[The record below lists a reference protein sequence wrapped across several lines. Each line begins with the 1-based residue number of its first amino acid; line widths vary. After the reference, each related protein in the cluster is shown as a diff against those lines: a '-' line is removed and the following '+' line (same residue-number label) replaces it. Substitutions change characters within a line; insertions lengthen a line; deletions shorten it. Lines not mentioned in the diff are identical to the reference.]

1 MTGLFVGGP
10 KRTQPPPIMRAM
22 AVTTQGV
29 ELPITSRRMRDVVEL
44 LSSMRFSIS
53 LLTVICIAS
62 VIGTVVKQ
70 NEPFNNYVNQF
81 GPFWA
86 DVFGS
91 VKLYTVYS
99 APWFLLILAF
109 LVLST
114 SLCIAR
120 NLPKIVADWQQYKE
134 GVREQ
139 ALQAFAHKGQAT
151 VAEAPAA
158 ALARVSALLVAQG
171 WHAKVQ
177 TRGHGVMVA
186 ARKGRTNKVGYLA
199 AHSAI
204 VLICVGGLLDG
215 DLVVRA
221 QMALLGKSSFAGGGL
236 IPDVPQQ
243 HRLSVNN
250 PTFRGN
256 LFVPEGARAGVAVIS
271 MPDGVVLQDLP
282 FEVELKRFVVEYYST
297 GMPKLFASEILVHD
311 RETGAT
317 VAHKVEVNKPAFH
330 RGVAIYQSSFDDGG
344 SRVKLRAMPLAKDS
358 PSFEIEGQIGGR
370 TELVAQGPKGEEKA
384 TIEFTQ
390 LRVINVEN
398 MAGNNPGETPG
409 ALAGGG
415 MTGTSGATDVRKVDL
430 VGAIESRLGSGV
442 NIEHKKKLQNVG
454 PSITYKL
461 RDAAGQAREYHN
473 YMDPVTLEGALVFL
487 MGTRENAADSFR
499 YLRVPADEQG
509 KIDGWLRL
517 RQALDDP
524 ALREKAA
531 RRYALLATPIDKPEV
546 TPQLV
551 ATAQRTLGLFAGV
564 EQGKAETTK
573 DKKVHGLQAL
583 ADFLESSVPA
593 AEQPRVSEVLL
604 RILNGALFELLN
616 VTRENAGL
624 ARLDTGPVAE
634 SFMTL
639 AVTSLTDSYFYP
651 APMAFQLVDFKQVQA
666 SVFQV
671 ARAPGKNLVY
681 LGAVALILGVFMML
695 YVRDRRLWVWLQ
707 PGAGR
712 GVDAGAGAQTKLS
725 VALSSTRRTLDGDA
739 EFNRLKAALLQ
750 STDAIAEANT
760 KTSVASP
767 SAAPS
772 QDKVRK
778 QSQEPKP

>member
-1 MTGLFVGGP
+1 MH
-10 KRTQPPPIMRAM
+10 RM
-22 AVTTQGV
+22 AVSTQGV

-134 GVREQ
+134 NLREQ
-139 ALQAFAHKGQAT
+139 ALQAFAHKGQAL

-236 IPDVPQQ
+236 IPDVPQE

-282 FEVELKRFVVEYYST
+282 FEVELKRFVVEYYAT

-311 RETGAT
+311 RETGAS

-344 SRVKLRAMPLAKDS
+344 SRVKLRALPMTKDS
-358 PSFEIEGQIGGR
+358 PSFEVDGQIGGR

-384 TIEFTQ
+384 VLEFTQ

-398 MAGNNPGETPG
+398 MAGNADGVGLGGTAG
-409 ALAGGG
+409 AV
-415 MTGTSGATDVRKVDL
+415 DVRKVDL
-430 VGAIESRLGSGV
+430 VNAIESRLGSGV

-487 MGTRENAADSFR
+487 MGTRESAADSFR
-499 YLRVPADEQG
+499 YLRVPADDNG

-531 RRYALLATPIDKPEV
+531 RRYAVLATPSDKPEV

-551 ATAQRTLGLFAGV
+551 ATAIRTLGLFAGA
-564 EQGKAETTK
+564 EQGKSETTK
-573 DKKVHGLQAL
+573 DKKVHGLQAM

-604 RILNGALFELLN
+604 RILNGSLFELLN

-624 ARLDTGPVAE
+624 AVLKTGPQAE

-639 AVTSLTDSYFYP
+639 SVTSLTDSYFYP
-651 APMAFQLVDFKQVQA
+651 APMAFQLIDFKQVQA

-671 ARAPGKNLVY
+671 ARAPGKTLVY
-681 LGAVALILGVFMML
+681 AGAVSLILGVFMML

-707 PGAGR
+707 PGA
-712 GVDAGAGAQTKLS
+712 DALSQTKLS

-739 EFNRLKAALLQ
+739 EFNRLKTALLQ
-750 STDAIAEANT
+750 AETLHTAQPPPWQPT
-760 KTSVASP
+760 
-767 SAAPS
+767 
-772 QDKVRK
+772 Q
-778 QSQEPKP
+778 QEPARPTAMQPPQHQEHQP